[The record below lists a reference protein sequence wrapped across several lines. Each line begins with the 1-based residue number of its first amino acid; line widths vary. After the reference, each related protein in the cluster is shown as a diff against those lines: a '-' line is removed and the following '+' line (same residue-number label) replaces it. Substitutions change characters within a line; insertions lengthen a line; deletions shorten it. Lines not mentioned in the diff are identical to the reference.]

1 MNMRNTTSHQ
11 DQTVPIDSR
20 PNTALQTTPSSPA
33 ATLAPLPIATRLT
46 ALALAVLT
54 TGLVVGSQCG
64 LAVMY
69 VKQADEL
76 HAKAQPGAAATQLV
90 AKAN

>member
-1 MNMRNTTSHQ
+1 MRNTTPHQ
-11 DQTVPIDSR
+11 DQTVPIASR
-20 PNTALQTTPSSPA
+20 LHAAPLAAASLPN
-33 ATLAPLPIATRLT
+33 ATLAPLPVATRLT
-46 ALALAVLT
+46 ALALAVAT
-54 TGLVVGSQCG
+54 TSLVVGSQCG

-76 HAKAQPGAAATQLV
+76 HAKAQPGTAATQLV